1 MIFSKDTFNSLRF
14 IKSIIYLVKL
24 DFKKRYRRSK
34 LGQFWITL
42 STLIFISLISSLY
55 SNFFEIDSSKYILHL
70 SIGYVLWLYIANTIN
85 KASDIFRINRDRMYV
100 YRKNP
105 TFFILR
111 HLFYELFCFLHNSL
125 IIILA
130 LFLFG
135 NFNLYYGLLTLLN
148 LVLLTFTLYQLSSFI
163 SFIGGRYSDFRELI
177 GSLMT
182 IIFFTSPILWI
193 K

>member
-1 MIFSKDTFNSLRF
+1 
-14 IKSIIYLVKL
+14 
-24 DFKKRYRRSK
+24 
-34 LGQFWITL
+34 
-42 STLIFISLISSLY
+42 
-55 SNFFEIDSSKYILHL
+55 
-70 SIGYVLWLYIANTIN
+70 
-85 KASDIFRINRDRMYV
+85 MYV

-130 LFLFG
+130 LSIFG

-148 LVLLTFTLYQLSSFI
+148 FVLLTFTLYQLSSFI

-182 IIFFTSPILWI
+182 IIFFTSPILWVKDFDNLLVNLNFAYHLI
-193 K
+193 EIIREPLISNDLNLFHLAWVVIFNIFLFFLNVIAYKKIRNRIIIWPL